1 MSGFRQAVSR
11 LRYEAARESYLQDLA
26 QAERRYWAA
35 LDEDEP
41 TSGDWARLGAF
52 VLGITIAVLWVLG

>member
-11 LRYEAARESYLQDLA
+11 LRYEAARKSYLQDLA
-26 QAERRYWAA
+26 QAERRYWSA

-41 TSGDWARLGAF
+41 SPGDWARVSAL